1 MRVTGA
7 KRGKKGASKTR
18 LVWVLFLIGWE
29 SAANLADQ
37 SQSEGKKNQ
46 SKREITF
53 DIQLKTA
60 LSAAL

>member
-7 KRGKKGASKTR
+7 KRGKTGASKTR
-18 LVWVLFLIGWE
+18 LVWVLFLIAWE
-29 SAANLADQ
+29 SAANFADK
-37 SQSEGKKNQ
+37 SQSEVKKNQ
-46 SKREITF
+46 SEREITF